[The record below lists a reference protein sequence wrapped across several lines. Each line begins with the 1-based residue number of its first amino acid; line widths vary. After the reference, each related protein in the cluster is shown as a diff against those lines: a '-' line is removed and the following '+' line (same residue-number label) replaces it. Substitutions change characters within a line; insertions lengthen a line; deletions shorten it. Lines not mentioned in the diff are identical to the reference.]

1 LAKARLL
8 AGVRSLPILML
19 KTRFPSV
26 RDYFPFEPT
35 DDQAALFTQLDDFLR
50 DPLPGRKV
58 FVLRGYAGTGKTT
71 VVSAL
76 VQWLARL
83 QRKYTLMAPTGR
95 AAKVMSAYAGVP
107 ASTIHKKIYRQTS
120 GAPTERLSFQRQ
132 PNRQEEMLYIV
143 DEASM
148 ISDEKAFGET
158 GLLDDLMGYVFERS
172 TNRLLLIGDTAQLP
186 PVGQLLSPALDPELL
201 AHRFRARVDGVELRQ
216 VMRQAEASGILVN
229 ATELREELR
238 EEVPAIHLH
247 TKGFNDMFKMGGDKL
262 EDGLRWAYR
271 NFGHENTTI
280 ICRSNRNANQYNQL
294 IRRTLFDAEEEI
306 EAGDYI
312 MVVRN
317 NYFWLPKDSEIGFL
331 ANGDFLEIT
340 KIIRREEVF
349 GCRFAQARVRLV
361 DYPDEPE
368 LEVKLLLDTL
378 HTESPSLPRDQN
390 EALYQAIG
398 EDYSHLTKKGE
409 RNAEMRKDPYLN
421 ALQIKFA
428 YALTCHK
435 AQGGQWQAVFVDHG
449 FLKPDEPVGGEFAR
463 WLYTA
468 ITRASERLFL
478 LNFQQR
484 LIDESEVSEE

>member
-1 LAKARLL
+1 
-8 AGVRSLPILML
+8 ML
-19 KTRFPSV
+19 TRRIPSV
-26 RDYFPFEPT
+26 RDYFPYEPT
-35 DDQAALFTQLDDFLR
+35 GDQATLFAQLDEFLR
-50 DPLPGRKV
+50 DELPGRKA

-71 VVSAL
+71 VISAL
-76 VQWLARL
+76 VQWLHER

-95 AAKVMSAYAGVP
+95 AAKVMAGYAGVT

-120 GAPTERLSFQRQ
+120 GSPSERLNFQRQ
-132 PNRQEEMLYIV
+132 PNRQEQMLYIV

-148 ISDEKAFGET
+148 ISDEKSFGES
-158 GLLDDLMGYVFERS
+158 GLLDDLMGYVFEKS
-172 TNRLLLIGDTAQLP
+172 TNRILLIGDTAQLP

-201 AHRFRARVDGVELRQ
+201 ANRYRARVDSVELRQ
-216 VMRQAEASGILVN
+216 VMRQAQQSGILVN

-238 EEVPAIHLH
+238 QETPEIQLH
-247 TKGFNDMFKMGGDKL
+247 TKGFNDIFKMGGDKL

-294 IRRTLFDAEEEI
+294 IRRALFDAEEEI
-306 EAGDYI
+306 EGGDYL

-331 ANGDFLEIT
+331 ANGDFLQIT
-340 KIIRREEVF
+340 KIIRREEMYGF
-349 GCRFAQARVRLV
+349 HFAQAQVRLV

-368 LEVKLLLDTL
+368 IEVKLLLDTL
-378 HTESPSLPRDQN
+378 HTESPALPSDRN
-390 EALYQAIG
+390 NALYQAVS
-398 EDYSHLTKKGE
+398 EDYADLKTKAE
-409 RNAEMRKDPYLN
+409 RYKQMKQDPYLN
-421 ALQIKFA
+421 ALQVKFA

-449 FLKPDEPVGGEFAR
+449 FLKPDEPLAGEFAR

-468 ITRASERLFL
+468 ITRASEKLFL
-478 LNFQQR
+478 LNFQQK
-484 LIDESEVSEE
+484 LLAELPEE

>member
-1 LAKARLL
+1 
-8 AGVRSLPILML
+8 ML
-19 KTRFPSV
+19 KTRYPSV

-35 DDQAALFTQLDDFLR
+35 DDQAELFVQLDSFLR

-76 VQWLARL
+76 VQWLSKL

-132 PNRQEEMLYIV
+132 PNRTEEMLYIV

-148 ISDEKAFGET
+148 ISDEKAFGES
-158 GLLDDLMGYVFERS
+158 GLLDDLMGYVFEKS

-201 AHRFRARVDGVELRQ
+201 AHRFRARVEGVELRQ
-216 VMRQAEASGILVN
+216 VMRQAESSGILVN

-238 EEVPAIHLH
+238 EEVPAIRLH
-247 TKGFNDMFKMGGDKL
+247 TKGFKDMFKMGGDKL

-294 IRRTLFDAEEEI
+294 IRRTLFEAEEEI

-317 NYFWLPKDSEIGFL
+317 NYFWLSKDSEIGFL
-331 ANGDFLEIT
+331 ANGDFLEVT
-340 KIIRREEVF
+340 KISKREEVF

-390 EALYQAIG
+390 EALYQAVT
-398 EDYSHLTKKGE
+398 EDYSHLTKKSE

-484 LIDESEVSEE
+484 LIDESEIIED

>member
-1 LAKARLL
+1 
-8 AGVRSLPILML
+8 ML
-19 KTRFPSV
+19 KARFPSV

-35 DDQAALFTQLDDFLR
+35 DDQAELFVQLDDFLR
-50 DPLPGRKV
+50 DQLPGRKV

-76 VQWLARL
+76 VQWLGRM
-83 QRKYTLMAPTGR
+83 QRRYALMAPTGR

-120 GAPTERLSFQRQ
+120 GSPNERLSFQRQ
-132 PNRQEEMLYIV
+132 PNRTEEMLYIV

-148 ISDEKAFGET
+148 ISDEKAFGES
-158 GLLDDLMGYVFERS
+158 GLLDDLMGYVFEKS

-238 EEVPAIHLH
+238 QEIPDIQLH
-247 TKGFNDMFKMGGDKL
+247 TKGYKDMFKMGGDKL

-317 NYFWLPKDSEIGFL
+317 NYFWLPKESEIGFL

-378 HTESPSLPRDQN
+378 HTESPSLPREQN
-390 EALYQAIG
+390 EKMYQEILA
-398 EDYSHLTKKGE
+398 DYAHLTKKAE

-449 FLKPDEPVGGEFAR
+449 FIKPDEPVGGEFAR

-484 LIDESEVSEE
+484 LIAPSEIVEE

>member
-1 LAKARLL
+1 
-8 AGVRSLPILML
+8 ML

-35 DDQAALFTQLDDFLR
+35 DDQATLFGQLDEFLR

-76 VQWLARL
+76 VQWLTRL

-148 ISDEKAFGET
+148 ISDEKAFGES

-186 PVGQLLSPALDPELL
+186 PVGQLLSPALDPALL

-238 EEVPAIHLH
+238 EETPDIRLH
-247 TKGFNDMFKMGGDKL
+247 TKGFKDMFKMGGDKL

-390 EALYQAIG
+390 EALYQAVT
-398 EDYSHLTKKGE
+398 EDYSHLTKKNE

-484 LIDESEVSEE
+484 LIAESEVSEE

>member
-1 LAKARLL
+1 
-8 AGVRSLPILML
+8 ML
-19 KTRFPSV
+19 KTRFPSI

-35 DDQAALFTQLDDFLR
+35 GDQAELFAQLDDFLR
-50 DPLPGRKV
+50 DQLPGRKV

-76 VQWLARL
+76 VQWLGKM

-120 GAPTERLSFQRQ
+120 GSPSERLSFQRQ
-132 PNRQEEMLYIV
+132 PNRTEEMLFIV

-148 ISDEKAFGET
+148 ISDEKSFGET

-201 AHRFRARVDGVELRQ
+201 AHRFRARVEGVELRQ

-238 EEVPAIHLH
+238 QEEPAIHLH
-247 TKGFNDMFKMGGDKL
+247 TKGFGDIFKMGGDKL

-271 NFGHENTTI
+271 HYGHENTTI

-294 IRRTLFDAEEEI
+294 IRQVLFEAEDEI
-306 EAGDYI
+306 QSGDYL

-317 NYFWLPKDSEIGFL
+317 NYFWVPKNSEMGFL
-331 ANGDFLEIT
+331 ANGDFLQIR
-340 KIIRREEVF
+340 KIIRREEMF
-349 GCRFAQARVRLV
+349 GFRFAQALVRLV

-378 HTESPSLPRDQN
+378 HTESPALPRDLN
-390 EALYQAIG
+390 DKLYQAVG
-398 EDYSHLTKKGE
+398 EDYAHIEKKGE
-409 RNAEMRKDPYLN
+409 RYAELRKDPYLN

-428 YALTCHK
+428 YAITCHK

-449 FLKPDEPVGGEFAR
+449 FLKPDEPLGGEFAR

-484 LIDESEVSEE
+484 LLGEEPKE

>member
-1 LAKARLL
+1 MLS
-8 AGVRSLPILML
+8 VRY
-19 KTRFPSV
+19 PSV
-26 RDYFPFEPT
+26 RDFFPYEPT
-35 DDQAALFTQLDDFLR
+35 DDQALLFAKLDEFLR
-50 DPLPGRKV
+50 DQLPGRKV

-76 VQWLARL
+76 VQWLHQL

-107 ASTIHKKIYRQTS
+107 AGTIHKKIYRQTS
-120 GAPTERLSFQRQ
+120 GAPAERLSFQRQ
-132 PNRQEEMLYIV
+132 PNRTEQMLYIV

-158 GLLDDLMGYVFERS
+158 GLLDDLMNFVFEKS
-172 TNRLLLIGDTAQLP
+172 TNKLLLIGDTAQLP
-186 PVGQLLSPALDPELL
+186 PVGQLLSPALDPEGL
-201 AHRFRARVDGVELRQ
+201 AHRFRAQVDTVELRQ
-216 VMRQAEASGILVN
+216 VMRQALNSGILVN

-238 EEVPAIHLH
+238 QEHPNIQLH
-247 TKGFNDMFKMGGDKL
+247 TQGFRDIFKMGADKL

-271 NFGHENTTI
+271 EFGHENTTI

-294 IRRTLFDAEEEI
+294 IRRALFDAEEEI
-306 EAGDYI
+306 EGGDYL

-317 NYFWLPKDSEIGFL
+317 NYYWLEKDSDIGFL
-331 ANGDFLEIT
+331 ANGDFLQIS
-340 KIIRREEVF
+340 KVMRREEMYGF
-349 GCRFAQARVRLV
+349 HFAQARVRLV

-368 LEVKLLLDTL
+368 LEIKLLLDTL
-378 HTESPSLPRDQN
+378 HTESPALPADRNN
-390 EALYQAIG
+390 ELYQAVAA
-398 EDYSHLTKKGE
+398 DYAHLKTKAE
-409 RNAEMRKDPYLN
+409 RYKEMRKDPYLN
-421 ALQIKFA
+421 ALQVKFA

-449 FLKPDEPVGGEFAR
+449 FLKPDEPLAGEFAR

-484 LIDESEVSEE
+484 LVSDPPAED

>member
-1 LAKARLL
+1 
-8 AGVRSLPILML
+8 ML
-19 KTRFPSV
+19 STRTPSV
-26 RDYFPFEPT
+26 RDYFPYEPT
-35 DDQAALFTQLDDFLR
+35 DDQAGLFAKLDEFLR
-50 DPLPGRKV
+50 DQLPGRKI

-71 VVSAL
+71 VISAL
-76 VQWLARL
+76 VQWLHQR

-95 AAKVMSAYAGVP
+95 AAKVMAGYAGVA

-120 GAPTERLSFQRQ
+120 GAPAERLSFQRQ
-132 PNRQEEMLYIV
+132 PNRAEQMLYIV

-148 ISDEKAFGET
+148 ISDEKAFGES
-158 GLLDDLMGYVFERS
+158 GLLDDLMGYVFEKS
-172 TNRLLLIGDTAQLP
+172 TNKLLLIGDTAQLP

-201 AHRFRARVDGVELRQ
+201 AGRYRAKVDSVELRQ
-216 VMRQAEASGILVN
+216 VMRQAQESGILVN

-238 EEVPAIHLH
+238 QETPEIQLH
-247 TKGFNDMFKMGGDKL
+247 TKGYGDIFKMGGDKL

-294 IRRTLFDAEEEI
+294 IRRSLFDAEEEI
-306 EAGDYI
+306 EGGDYL

-317 NYFWLPKDSEIGFL
+317 NYFWLPKESEIGFL
-331 ANGDFLEIT
+331 ANGDFLQIT
-340 KIIRREEVF
+340 KIIRREEVYGF
-349 GCRFAQARVRLV
+349 HFAQAQVRLV

-378 HTESPSLPRDQN
+378 HTETPALPSDRN
-390 EALYQAIG
+390 NALYQAVS
-398 EDYSHLTKKGE
+398 EDYADVKTKAE
-409 RNAEMRKDPYLN
+409 RYKQMRQDPYLN

-449 FLKPDEPVGGEFAR
+449 YLKPDEPLAGEFAR

-478 LNFQQR
+478 LNFQPK
-484 LIDESEVSEE
+484 LLAEKAEE

>member
-1 LAKARLL
+1 
-8 AGVRSLPILML
+8 ML
-19 KTRFPSV
+19 KIRTPSV

-35 DDQAALFTQLDDFLR
+35 EDQADLFVQLDAFLA
-50 DPLPGRKV
+50 DQLPGRKA

-76 VQWLARL
+76 VQWLHHL
-83 QRKYTLMAPTGR
+83 GRKYTLMAPTGR

-120 GAPTERLSFQRQ
+120 GSPSERLSFLRQ
-132 PNRQEEMLYIV
+132 PNRTEQMLYIV

-148 ISDEKAFGET
+148 ISDEKAFGEN
-158 GLLDDLMGYVFERS
+158 GLLDDLMGYVFEKP

-201 AHRFRARVDGVELRQ
+201 AGRFRAQVGTVELRQ

-238 EEVPAIHLH
+238 EEKPEIKLH
-247 TKGFNDMFKMGGDKL
+247 TKGFGDIFRMGGDKL
-262 EDGLRWAYR
+262 EDGLRWAYK
-271 NFGHENTTI
+271 NYGKENTTI
-280 ICRSNRNANQYNQL
+280 ICRSNRDANQYNQY
-294 IRRTLFDAEEEI
+294 IRRVLYDAEEEI
-306 EAGDYI
+306 DAGDYI

-317 NYFWLPKDSEIGFL
+317 NYFWLPENSEIGFL
-331 ANGDFLEIT
+331 ANGDFLEIR
-340 KIIRREEVF
+340 KIIRREEMF
-349 GCRFAQARVRLV
+349 GFRFAQARVRFV

-378 HTESPSLPRDQN
+378 HTLSPALPSERSN
-390 EALYQAIG
+390 ALYQAVG
-398 EDYSHLTKKGE
+398 EDYMHLKTKGE
-409 RNAEMRKDPYLN
+409 RYKEMRKDPFLN

-449 FLKPDEPVGGEFAR
+449 FLKPDEPLSGEFAR

-478 LNFQQR
+478 LNFQPK
-484 LIDESEVSEE
+484 LLGEKPEDADESP

>member
-1 LAKARLL
+1 MLS
-8 AGVRSLPILML
+8 VR
-19 KTRFPSV
+19 TPSV

-35 DDQAALFTQLDDFLR
+35 EDQAELFRQLDVFLA
-50 DPLPGRKV
+50 DQLPGRKA

-76 VQWLARL
+76 VQWLHRL
-83 QRKYTLMAPTGR
+83 GRKYTLLAPTGR

-120 GAPTERLSFQRQ
+120 GSPSERLSFLRQ
-132 PNRQEEMLYIV
+132 PNRTDQTLYIV

-148 ISDEKAFGET
+148 ISDEKAFGEN
-158 GLLDDLMGYVFERS
+158 GLLDDLMGYVFEKPL
-172 TNRLLLIGDTAQLP
+172 NRLLLIGDTAQLP
-186 PVGQLLSPALDPELL
+186 PVGQLLSPALDPEGL
-201 AHRFRARVDGVELRQ
+201 AGRFRAEVGTVELRQ
-216 VMRQAEASGILVN
+216 VMRQAAASGILTN

-238 EEVPAIHLH
+238 EENPEIRLH
-247 TKGFNDMFKMGGDKL
+247 TKGFGDIYKMGGDKL
-262 EDGLRWAYR
+262 EDGLRWAYK
-271 NFGHENTTI
+271 NYGHENTTI

-294 IRRTLFDAEEEI
+294 IRRVLFEAEEEI

-331 ANGDFLEIT
+331 ANGDFLQVL
-340 KIIRREEVF
+340 KIVRRQEEF
-349 GCRFAQARVRLV
+349 GCRFADARVRLV

-378 HTESPSLPRDQN
+378 HTESPALPSDRN
-390 EALYQAIG
+390 NALYQAVS
-398 EDYSHLTKKGE
+398 EDYMHLKTKGE
-409 RNAEMRKDPYLN
+409 RYKEMRKDPFLN

-449 FLKPDEPVGGEFAR
+449 FLKPDEPLSGEFAR

-478 LNFQQR
+478 LNFQPK
-484 LIDESEVSEE
+484 LLGEKADDDEESA

>member
-1 LAKARLL
+1 
-8 AGVRSLPILML
+8 ML
-19 KTRFPSV
+19 TARFPSV

-35 DDQAALFTQLDDFLR
+35 EDQAELFTQLDDFLR
-50 DPLPGRKV
+50 DQLPGRKV

-76 VQWLARL
+76 VQWLSRL

-158 GLLDDLMGYVFERS
+158 GLLDDLMGFVFERS

-201 AHRFRARVDGVELRQ
+201 ANRFRARVDGVELRQ
-216 VMRQAEASGILVN
+216 VMRQAAASGILVN

-238 EEVPAIHLH
+238 EETPAIQLH
-247 TKGFNDMFKMGGDKL
+247 TKGFNDIYKMGGDKL

-271 NFGHENTTI
+271 NYGHENTTI

-294 IRRTLFDAEEEI
+294 IRRALFDAEEEI

-331 ANGDFLEIT
+331 ANGDFLQIV
-340 KIIRREEVF
+340 KIVRREEMF

-390 EALYQAIG
+390 EALYQAVM
-398 EDYSHLTKKGE
+398 EDYSHITKKGE

-449 FLKPDEPVGGEFAR
+449 FLKPDEPVGGEFTR

-484 LIDESEVSEE
+484 LIAESEAPAEE

>member
-1 LAKARLL
+1 ML
-8 AGVRSLPILML
+8 SLR
-19 KTRFPSV
+19 TPSV
-26 RDYFPFEPT
+26 RDYFPYQPT
-35 DDQAALFTQLDDFLR
+35 DDQALLFTQLDAFLR
-50 DPLPGRKV
+50 DQLPGRKV

-71 VVSAL
+71 VISAL
-76 VQWLARL
+76 VQWLHKM

-95 AAKVMSAYAGVP
+95 AAKVMAGYAGVP

-120 GAPTERLSFQRQ
+120 GAPAERLNFQRQ
-132 PNRQEEMLYIV
+132 PNRAEQTLYIV

-148 ISDEKAFGET
+148 ISDEKAFGEN
-158 GLLDDLMGYVFERS
+158 GLLDDLMGFAFEKTS
-172 TNRLLLIGDTAQLP
+172 NKLLLIGDTAQLP

-201 AHRFRARVDGVELRQ
+201 AHRFRAEVGSVELRQ
-216 VMRQAEASGILVN
+216 VMRQAQESGILVN

-238 EEVPAIHLH
+238 EEHPNIQLH
-247 TKGFNDMFKMGGDKL
+247 TKGFRDIFKMGGDKL

-271 NFGHENTTI
+271 NYGHENTTI

-294 IRRTLFDAEEEI
+294 IRRALFDAEEEI
-306 EAGDYI
+306 EGGDYL

-317 NYFWLPKDSEIGFL
+317 NYYWLPKDSEIGFL
-331 ANGDFLEIT
+331 ANGDFLQIT
-340 KIIRREEVF
+340 KIVRREEVYGF
-349 GCRFAQARVRLV
+349 HFAQAQVRLV

-368 LEVKLLLDTL
+368 IEVKLLLDTL
-378 HTESPSLPRDQN
+378 HTESPALPSDRN
-390 EALYQAIG
+390 NALYMAVS
-398 EDYSHLTKKGE
+398 EDYAHLKTKAE
-409 RNAEMRKDPYLN
+409 RYKEMRKDPYLN

-449 FLKPDEPVGGEFAR
+449 FLKPDEPLAGEFAR

-478 LNFQQR
+478 LNFQQK
-484 LIDESEVSEE
+484 LISDPVEED

>member
-1 LAKARLL
+1 MLS
-8 AGVRSLPILML
+8 VR
-19 KTRFPSV
+19 TPSV

-35 DDQAALFTQLDDFLR
+35 GDQATLFTQLDLFLA
-50 DPLPGRKV
+50 DQLPGRKA

-76 VQWLARL
+76 VQWLHRL
-83 QRKYTLMAPTGR
+83 GRKYTLMAPTGR

-120 GAPTERLSFQRQ
+120 GSPSERLSFLRQ
-132 PNRQEEMLYIV
+132 PNRTDQMLYIV

-148 ISDEKAFGET
+148 ISDEKAFGEN
-158 GLLDDLMGYVFERS
+158 GLLDDLMGYVFEKP

-201 AHRFRARVDGVELRQ
+201 AHRFRAQIGSVELRQ

-238 EEVPAIHLH
+238 EEEPEIKLH
-247 TKGFNDMFKMGGDKL
+247 TKGFGDIYKMGGDKL
-262 EDGLRWAYR
+262 EDGLRWAYKHY
-271 NFGHENTTI
+271 GHENTTI

-294 IRRTLFDAEEEI
+294 IRRVLFEAEEEI

-331 ANGDFLEIT
+331 ANGDFLQVL
-340 KIIRREEVF
+340 KIVRRQEEF
-349 GCRFAQARVRLV
+349 GCRFADARVRLV

-378 HTESPSLPRDQN
+378 HTESPALPQDRN
-390 EALYQAIG
+390 NALYQAVS
-398 EDYSHLTKKGE
+398 EDYTHLKTKGE
-409 RNAEMRKDPYLN
+409 RYKEMRKDPFLN

-449 FLKPDEPVGGEFAR
+449 FLKPDEPLSGEFAR

-478 LNFQQR
+478 LNFQPK
-484 LIDESEVSEE
+484 LLGEKPEEF